1 MPFIKI
7 NHYPD
12 GFSAETDKQILKCKW
27 EVKRPHQ
34 AKTIWRKKKNIGE
47 LTLPDFKSSYKARIP
62 KRDTE
67 VSETE
72 MGARNKPH
80 TMVN

>member
-1 MPFIKI
+1 MNPNSRNSLEENK
-7 NHYPD
+7 
-12 GFSAETDKQILKCKW
+12 DK
-27 EVKRPHQ
+27 
-34 AKTIWRKKKNIGE
+34 E
-47 LTLPDFKSSYKARIP
+47 LVFPDFKSSYKARIP

-80 TMVN
+80 VTVN